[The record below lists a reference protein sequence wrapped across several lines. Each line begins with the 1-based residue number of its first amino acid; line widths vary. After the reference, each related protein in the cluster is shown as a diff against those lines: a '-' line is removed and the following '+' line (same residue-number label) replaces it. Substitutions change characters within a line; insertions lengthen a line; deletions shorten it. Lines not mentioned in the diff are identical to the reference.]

1 MQPTRVAY
9 TIVFALGLGCGVL
22 GTQGVL
28 APSQAVAQSRS
39 ARAVNMPASPDLA
52 ERVRALEARLE
63 RIEGSVV
70 VSTSGAVTLQGP
82 QLRIRSST
90 LDVQTPVAK
99 FAGTIQGKTMV
110 VTNVIA
116 QSYTPGAGNVW

>member
-1 MQPTRVAY
+1 MQNTRVAY
-9 TIVFALGLGCGVL
+9 TIVFGLGLGCGVL

-39 ARAVNMPASPDLA
+39 ARAVTVPAGPDLA

-82 QLRIRSST
+82 QLRIRSTT

-99 FAGTIQGKTMV
+99 FAGTIQGKTIV
-110 VTNVIA
+110 VTNVVA